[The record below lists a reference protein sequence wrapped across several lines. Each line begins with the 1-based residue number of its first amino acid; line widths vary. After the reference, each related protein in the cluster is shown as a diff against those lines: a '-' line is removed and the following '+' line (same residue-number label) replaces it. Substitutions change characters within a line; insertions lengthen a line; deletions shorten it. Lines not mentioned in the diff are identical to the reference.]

1 MNVDYGNAG
10 LIVEPEPLGAG
21 VTARLST
28 HVRPNGG
35 PTTAQAVQPSEPFEV
50 LRLGVVSLRSDTYIR
65 PNGGPTTAQA
75 VQPFEPFE
83 VLRLGVVTA
92 TASTYTV

>member
-21 VTARLST
+21 VTARMDT
-28 HVRPNGG
+28 HV
-35 PTTAQAVQPSEPFEV
+35 
-50 LRLGVVSLRSDTYIR
+50 R

>member
-1 MNVDYGNAG
+1 MNVDYGESG
-10 LIVEPEPLGAG
+10 RIVEPEPLGAG
-21 VTARLST
+21 VTARMDT
-28 HVRPNGG
+28 HIRPNGG
-35 PTTAQAVQPSEPFEV
+35 PTTTQAVQPFEPFEV
-50 LRLGVVSLRSDTYIR
+50 LRLGVVSLRSGTYVR

-75 VQPFEPFE
+75 VQPFESFE